1 MLDQLLNA
9 AKGQIGDVLSK
20 NDVSMDKADDIAS
33 LSGEAVKEEVLSQAT
48 SGNLDG
54 IMSLFSGKASADQ
67 SNPIVAGI
75 TSTLTDK
82 VVSSLGLESGT
93 AKSIATTVIPMVVKM
108 ISSKFQS
115 GDAPNTQEGLM
126 DSLGMD
132 SGNIM
137 DQAKGMLG
145 DKAKDML
152 GGGLGKLFG

>member
-9 AKGQIGDVLSK
+9 AKSQIGDVLSK
-20 NDVSMDKADDIAS
+20 NDVSLDKADDIAS

-54 IMSLFSGKASADQ
+54 IMNLFSGKASADQ

-82 VVSSLGLESGT
+82 VVSGLGLESGT

-115 GDAPNTQEGLM
+115 GDAPNTKEGLM

-132 SGNIM
+132 SGSIL